1 MENSKAVFS
10 NVKVN
15 ILQSIGAEPKKDMI
29 MARLGYHK
37 GSTILQDN
45 HRRLL
50 ELGIKEGRLLCEPK
64 GSFARIK
71 LGGISDEKTKML
83 VETLLVSKKL
93 SELLSQSDEIV
104 LMASTVGMD
113 IVQRIKSEVKAGDP
127 ALGLILDAV
136 ASQTADVGLDWL
148 MSFIEKIL
156 LKEGKKLTRYR
167 FSPGYGD
174 LDISNQ
180 KLIYDTLQ
188 LEKLGIEI
196 TESFMLVPEKS
207 VLAVAGIERI

>member
-180 KLIYDTLQ
+180 KLIYDALQ